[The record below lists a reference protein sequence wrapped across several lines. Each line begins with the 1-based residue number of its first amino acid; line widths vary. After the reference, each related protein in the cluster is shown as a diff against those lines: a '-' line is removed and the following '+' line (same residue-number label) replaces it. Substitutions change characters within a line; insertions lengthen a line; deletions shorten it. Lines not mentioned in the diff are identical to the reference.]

1 MPSHGDAPR
10 PHGDDTVLLPSIPQP
25 SLSSSRRV
33 QQRQP
38 FRSPTLVAA
47 SNRVIAAINHT
58 AVSLSSSDSLSSLTA
73 PYANARQ
80 LQHPT
85 IHRCHQRVYSAVSRF
100 CRLDTNSSVST
111 RGGRGVIDASF
122 NDLDQFDPSGHSG
135 YTSPIPAKNITSSLV
150 SLPAVAGTADMLSVL
165 PPHLAAVYAQ
175 PSSLLQP
182 PVVPLVR
189 RRAFLCE
196 PDQYVLLLKRMIERD
211 MIAFTTEPLAVNGL
225 FGVDKDNG
233 AAIRLIVDARPVNSM
248 FVASPH
254 VSLPTPDIIASL
266 NVPHGKQLYAAKVD
280 LDNFYHRIRLPQQWW
295 PYFCL
300 PAVRAGDVGAIGYDA
315 DVMIYPCC
323 KTLPMG
329 FSHAV
334 FIAQAAHE
342 HIIDTRVPLLRREAR
357 LIRTPND
364 TAGATTVLLP
374 CSHAKHMGRSS
385 SLCSHEITCD
395 APDCGRAAVCDVA
408 PLCTSVLPSP
418 TGDFEVN
425 RMRHSVYIDDLNLY
439 YHDPVVM
446 NAAIDQYIAAM
457 GDAHLPAKPSKVVRP
472 TANGLECL
480 GIWVDGAACEVGM
493 SVPKLQVL
501 RASTMRLLDIGECTG
516 RELSHIVGRYTWAM
530 LVRRP
535 AMAIFSAVYRFI
547 ECARDTRFT
556 IWPSVRRELWAAA
569 HISPLLY
576 ASIRCEWAHVVIASD
591 ASEQAAGVVYANTD
605 SNVVKSLSSLPDT
618 PGTATHPA
626 LQSFVTTAD
635 WRIAISHPWHAEE
648 HINALEVR
656 ASLAAMHWA
665 VKRPDVLVPSSTDHR
680 KLLLLVDSSA
690 THGAITKGRSS
701 SHRLLRPLRTMSSLL
716 LAAGIYVR
724 TKWIP
729 SALNPAD
736 RPSRMR

>member
-1 MPSHGDAPR
+1 MPHYGDAR
-10 PHGDDTVLLPSIPQP
+10 IDNDIVLLPPIPPP
-25 SLSSSRRV
+25 SSSSSRRV
-33 QQRQP
+33 QARQP
-38 FRSPTLVAA
+38 FRSPSVVASA
-47 SNRVIAAINHT
+47 NQVIAAINHV
-58 AVSLSSSDSLSSLTA
+58 AVSLSSPESLSLLTA
-73 PYANARQ
+73 PYANARHQ

-85 IHRCHQRVYSAVSRF
+85 VHRCHQRIYHAAQRF
-100 CRLDTNSSVST
+100 CRHDTSVSS
-111 RGGRGVIDASF
+111 RGGRGDIDSTL
-122 NDLDQFDPSGHSG
+122 NDLDAFSRDINLHGHSG
-135 YTSPIPAKNITSSLV
+135 YISPEPFRNISASQV
-150 SLPAVAGTADMLSVL
+150 SLPAVAGTADLLSVL
-165 PPHLAAVYAQ
+165 PPHLAALYSQ
-175 PSSLLQP
+175 PQSLLRP
-182 PVVPLVR
+182 PAVSLVR

-196 PDQYVLLLKRMIERD
+196 HAEYVLLLQRMIERD
-211 MIAFTTEPLAVNGL
+211 MIAFTQQPLVVNGL
-225 FGVDKDNG
+225 FGVPKDGG
-233 AAIRLIVDARPVNSM
+233 ASIRLIVDARPVNSM
-248 FVASPH
+248 FIESPP

-266 NVPHGKQLYAAKVD
+266 NVSHGNKLFAAKID
-280 LDNFYHRIRLPQQWW
+280 LDNFYHRIRLPPQWW
-295 PYFCL
+295 SFFAL
-300 PAVRAGDVGAIGYDA
+300 PAVRAGDIGAIGYAA
-315 DVMIYPCC
+315 DDMVYPCC

-357 LIRTPND
+357 LVRTPYEVSTAD
-364 TAGATTVLLP
+364 TITLPNPAAAAHTV
-374 CSHAKHMGRSS
+374 
-385 SLCSHEITCD
+385 
-395 APDCGRAAVCDVA
+395 

-418 TGDFEVN
+418 TGDFEIN

-439 YHDPVVM
+439 HHDPAVM
-446 NAAIDQYIAAM
+446 NAAMDQYIAAM
-457 GDAHLPAKPSKVVRP
+457 AAAQLPAKPSKVVRP
-472 TANGLECL
+472 TADGLECL
-480 GIWVDGAACEVGM
+480 GIWVDGTACEVGL
-493 SVPKLQVL
+493 SIPKLQLL

-530 LVRRP
+530 LARRP

-547 ECARDTRFT
+547 ECAHDTRFT

-569 HISPLLY
+569 HIAPLLY
-576 ASIRCEWAHVVIASD
+576 ASIRCEWAPVVIASD

-605 SNVVKSLSSLPDT
+605 NNHVKGLSSLPDT
-618 PGTATHPA
+618 PGTATHPM
-626 LQSFVTTAD
+626 LQSFIAAAD

-656 ASLAAMHWA
+656 ASLAAVKWA
-665 VKRPDVLVPSSTDHR
+665 MKRPDVLVPSSPTHS

-736 RPSRMR
+736 RPSRMW